1 MGAAIGS
8 AVGTP
13 FGTPSLGRQSGGG
26 GGYPPERYSSS
37 YGASPG
43 SGAGASS
50 SFANA
55 MAHLR
60 SQRALTEGG
69 RERQGTHH
77 GEGPGS
83 RAIDASDA
91 SVRAG
96 EFEKNNAMFESGDVD
111 PLPFVLDDDDGA
123 FGPISSGAPS
133 VSTDSPRGPGS
144 SDGGADA
151 RGHHPQSL
159 HRDGHRRDRRD
170 GSFGLGSGRS
180 DAAVGALVRMLQD
193 AAPLHEGGGVGN
205 KGSGASIDGGGAKG
219 GTSQGDDSLASSNV
233 RSSDSGGSTN
243 LLDGGVGGGDVMTL
257 DWALGQLSGFRDF
270 KESLDESTS
279 TLEAVVEKPNGE
291 EGAEQG

>member
-1 MGAAIGS
+1 
-8 AVGTP
+8 
-13 FGTPSLGRQSGGG
+13 
-26 GGYPPERYSSS
+26 
-37 YGASPG
+37 
-43 SGAGASS
+43 
-50 SFANA
+50 
-55 MAHLR
+55 
-60 SQRALTEGG
+60 
-69 RERQGTHH
+69 
-77 GEGPGS
+77 
-83 RAIDASDA
+83 
-91 SVRAG
+91 
-96 EFEKNNAMFESGDVD
+96 MFESGDVD

-123 FGPISSGAPS
+123 FGPISSAAPS

-144 SDGGADA
+144 SDGGAS
-151 RGHHPQSL
+151 GHHPQSL
-159 HRDGHRRDRRD
+159 HRDARHRDRRD

-205 KGSGASIDGGGAKG
+205 KGSGGSIDK

-233 RSSDSGGSTN
+233 RSSDSGGSTMQIS
-243 LLDGGVGGGDVMTL
+243 DGGVGGGDVMTL